1 MYAVMYHT
9 CTVYTNFGL
18 ELILKIYVLSARE
31 RDFIVIL
38 VVSKLNMG
46 TCMYVCMYPYILYSF
61 CLSCCSVLHVYVYF
75 LFFDF

>member
-46 TCMYVCMYPYILYSF
+46 T
-61 CLSCCSVLHVYVYF
+61 
-75 LFFDF
+75 